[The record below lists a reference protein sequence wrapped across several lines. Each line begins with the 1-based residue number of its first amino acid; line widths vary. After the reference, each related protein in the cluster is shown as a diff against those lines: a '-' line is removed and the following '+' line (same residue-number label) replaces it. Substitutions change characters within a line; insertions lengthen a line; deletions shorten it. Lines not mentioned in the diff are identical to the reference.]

1 MAPSRDTRQPGK
13 QGEWYLGD
21 AKKLREQLDG
31 FLADVPDQIDGNA
44 LPVPG
49 ARVIIAP

>member
-1 MAPSRDTRQPGK
+1 MASSTTRRPGK
-13 QGEWYLGD
+13 QGEWYVGD
-21 AKKLREQLDG
+21 AKRLSRQLDE
-31 FLADVPDQIDGNA
+31 FLDDVPSQIDGKE